1 MISKGEERRRQSEQ
15 KPSRNKSGGRGR
27 GALVVVVAATVLMML
42 IPFFRAPTSRPRFS
56 PQHSASD
63 AHVRLPFEHL
73 GVDGF
78 RVLAREGHG

>member
-1 MISKGEERRRQSEQ
+1 MSKNHRETSPEGEEEELS
-15 KPSRNKSGGRGR
+15 SSSSSF
-27 GALVVVVAATVLMML
+27 AATVLMML